1 MNEWLPFCR
10 KPTGS
15 ASLQRC
21 SQLANAV
28 GAVRDGTV
36 PALFPSTAKI
46 YPVVVV
52 PDPSLETF
60 GINTFLND
68 VFQTFI
74 TDKNVKPLTL
84 MSVQEFEDVLQA
96 CRDAQVSWPELLE
109 SRYDGSRV
117 RFGSVHQALY
127 NIRAA
132 RQAAHVPNEF
142 RNRQFEEIYRMILAR
157 YKGE

>member
-1 MNEWLPFCR
+1 
-10 KPTGS
+10 
-15 ASLQRC
+15 
-21 SQLANAV
+21 
-28 GAVRDGTV
+28 
-36 PALFPSTAKI
+36 
-46 YPVVVV
+46 VVV

-117 RFGSVHQALY
+117 RFGSDFTTVAKRVVEQAIGEHY
-127 NIRAA
+127 CAA
-132 RQAAHVPNEF
+132 GSRMVGHS
-142 RNRQFEEIYRMILAR
+142 EIGKSTAICPPGSRRCGWRSSKVRYASVMSPYR
-157 YKGE
+157 